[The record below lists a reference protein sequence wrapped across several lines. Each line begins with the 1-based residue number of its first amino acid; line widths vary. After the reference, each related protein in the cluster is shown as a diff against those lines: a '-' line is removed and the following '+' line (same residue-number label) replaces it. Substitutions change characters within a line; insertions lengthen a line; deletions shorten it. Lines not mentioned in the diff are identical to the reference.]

1 MSTNFFLKSITF
13 QNYRGFKNLKIESL
27 KRINIIGGRN
37 GTGKTTLLEGL
48 FFLLDYQ
55 TPYAVTRP
63 YVWRKTQF
71 GPSLIDQ
78 IFYQQDKAALVSI
91 TADTEIGIVESRIE
105 HASAPTGISIQIP
118 ASPIHAN
125 DNTEQRT
132 TTQPTLSQNK
142 GLSISVTLKNEK
154 VYSVFILGASNGLSV
169 TPYLAAAVPSIPGI
183 FISAPTRNSP
193 QEDSERFSII
203 SKSNQEEQLLQ
214 LISSIRKD
222 ITQIKILY
230 ENGIPTFYANISGTQ
245 LLPLALLGDGVQ
257 TAFSI
262 GLAIMNCKNGMLFLD
277 EFESAIHYSLLPDIW
292 ATIGRMATQY
302 NCQIFAATH
311 SLECIRAAAEGL
323 GKTERAQD
331 LQYIRLENRKG
342 DIAAEVY
349 SAAQLV
355 RSLNG
360 EWEIR

>member
-63 YVWRKTQF
+63 YGWRRTQF

-78 IFYQQDKAALVSI
+78 IFYQQNKAASASI

-105 HASAPTGISIQIP
+105 HTSAPIGISIQIP

-125 DNTEQRT
+125 INIEQQT
-132 TTQPTLSQNK
+132 TTQPTPSQNK
-142 GLSISVTLKNEK
+142 GLSISVMLKNEK
-154 VYSVFILGASNGLSV
+154 VYSAFILGAPNGISV
-169 TPYLAAAVPSIPGI
+169 TPYLATAVPSIPGI
-183 FISAPTRNSP
+183 FISAATRNSP

-203 SKSNQEEQLLQ
+203 SKNNQEEELLK

-230 ENGIPTFYANISGTQ
+230 ENGVPTFYANISGTQ

-257 TAFSI
+257 TALSI
-262 GLAIMNCKNGMLFLD
+262 GLAIMNCKHGMLFLD
-277 EFESAIHYSLLPDIW
+277 EFESAIHYSLLPNIW
-292 ATIGRMATQY
+292 ATIGRMASQY

-331 LQYIRLENRKG
+331 LQYIRLENRKEN
-342 DIAAEVY
+342 IAAEVY

-360 EWEIR
+360 NWEIR